1 MAFQRRCDRIERGV
15 QQGAGEELEQG
26 WLAPS
31 SSRGDKVSVHSARP
45 PACQPAATTIP
56 LFGNDLLLTP
66 MTRKSTQRVIVE
78 DSRTSRRYLI
88 KRVHTCCQF
97 LGSYYWLLGR
107 QSTLLVGPLEFT
119 AHRLKAG
126 LARRVISLANSRAL
140 LPCDSKSISTL
151 SFATPFLFFPYPLFS
166 HRLYVS
172 PLMTILV
179 AHTHSHR
186 SHARP

>member
-15 QQGAGEELEQG
+15 QQGAGEELEPG

-78 DSRTSRRYLI
+78 DSRTSCTVPYKARAYI
-88 KRVHTCCQF
+88 
-97 LGSYYWLLGR
+97 
-107 QSTLLVGPLEFT
+107 LLVPRIIL
-119 AHRLKAG
+119 
-126 LARRVISLANSRAL
+126 
-140 LPCDSKSISTL
+140 
-151 SFATPFLFFPYPLFS
+151 
-166 HRLYVS
+166 
-172 PLMTILV
+172 LV
-179 AHTHSHR
+179 AW
-186 SHARP
+186 